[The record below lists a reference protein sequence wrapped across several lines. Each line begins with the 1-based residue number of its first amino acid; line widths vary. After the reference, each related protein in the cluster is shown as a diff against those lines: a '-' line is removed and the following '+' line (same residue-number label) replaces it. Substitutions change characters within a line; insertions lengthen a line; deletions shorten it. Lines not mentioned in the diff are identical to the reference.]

1 MRLLKF
7 LMFNR
12 FVKMYL
18 QSNFSLLEWNKRFKS
33 LILEMWN
40 IPAIFFPVLI
50 ISMIPKISFGNPNQ
64 TNFELTNYL
73 FLVPFNLMMVALI
86 NKDFFGGQSVV
97 HRLLGYKVVE
107 VKTNE
112 EASKLK
118 CMLRNV
124 TAPLWIIEVVFLLVN
139 PKRRLGDIIAGTILI
154 EIEAT
159 DPELILAEIKDAK
172 FDYEA
177 KLTLLISIIWSI
189 IFTLLFDPNVRP
201 W

>member
-1 MRLLKF
+1 
-7 LMFNR
+7 
-12 FVKMYL
+12 
-18 QSNFSLLEWNKRFKS
+18 
-33 LILEMWN
+33 
-40 IPAIFFPVLI
+40 
-50 ISMIPKISFGNPNQ
+50 
-64 TNFELTNYL
+64 
-73 FLVPFNLMMVALI
+73 MMVALI
-86 NKDFFGGQSVV
+86 NKDFFGGQSIV
-97 HRLLGYKVVE
+97 HRHLGYKVVE

-112 EASKLK
+112 RASKLK

-139 PKRRLGDIIAGTILI
+139 PKRRLGDIIAGTSLI

-159 DPELILAEIKDAK
+159 DPELILTEIKNAK
-172 FDYEA
+172 FDYEV

>member
-1 MRLLKF
+1 
-7 LMFNR
+7 MFNR

-40 IPAIFFPVLI
+40 IPVIFFPILI

-64 TNFELTNYL
+64 ANFVWTDII
-73 FLVPFNLMMVALI
+73 FSISFSLMMIALI
-86 NKDFFGGQSVV
+86 NKDFFGGQSAV
-97 HRLLGYKVVE
+97 HRLLGFKVVD

-112 EASKLK
+112 QASKLK

-124 TAPLWIIEVVFLLVN
+124 TAPIWMIEVIFLLVN
-139 PKRRLGDIIAGTILI
+139 PKRRLGDIIAGTSLI
-154 EIEAT
+154 EIEST
-159 DPELILAEIKDAK
+159 DPELILVEIQNTK
-172 FDYEA
+172 FDKET
-177 KLTLLISIIWSI
+177 KLTLLISIVWVIAFI
-189 IFTLLFDPNVRP
+189 LLFDQRIRP

>member
-1 MRLLKF
+1 MRILKF
-7 LMFNR
+7 LMFNK

-40 IPAIFFPVLI
+40 IPIIFFPILI

-64 TNFELTNYL
+64 GNFVWVDII
-73 FLVPFNLMMVALI
+73 FSISFSLMMIALI
-86 NKDFFGGQSVV
+86 NKDFFGGQSTV
-97 HRLLGYKVVE
+97 HRLLGFKVVD

-112 EASKLK
+112 QASKLK

-124 TAPLWIIEVVFLLVN
+124 TAPIWIIEVIFLLVN
-139 PKRRLGDIIAGTILI
+139 PKRRLGDIIAGTSLI
-154 EIEAT
+154 EIEST
-159 DPELILAEIKDAK
+159 DPELILVEIQNTKLDK
-172 FDYEA
+172 EA
-177 KLTLLISIIWSI
+177 KLTLSISIVWAIMFI
-189 IFTLLFDPNVRP
+189 LLFNQRIRP

>member
-1 MRLLKF
+1 MRILKF
-7 LMFNR
+7 VMFNP

-40 IPAIFFPVLI
+40 IPVIFFPILI
-50 ISMIPKISFGNPNQ
+50 ISMIPKIIFHNPNQ
-64 TNFELTNYL
+64 ANFELTNYL
-73 FLVPFNLMMVALI
+73 FLIPFNLMMVALI
-86 NKDFFGGQSVV
+86 NKDFFGGQSIV
-97 HRLLGYKVVE
+97 HRHLGYKVVE

-112 EASKLK
+112 EAGKLK

-139 PKRRLGDIIAGTILI
+139 PKRRLGDIIAGTSLI

-159 DPELILAEIKDAK
+159 DPELILAEIKNAK